1 MFNLF
6 SKFFYLLFIIIILVT
21 VFFTSILSASN
32 FSLQNTD
39 TAGSYDFDLN
49 ADFVC
54 PIPRLYLY

>member
-39 TAGSYDFDLN
+39 TAGSYDFDLH
-49 ADFVC
+49 ADFV
-54 PIPRLYLY
+54 

>member
-32 FSLQNTD
+32 LSLQNSD
-39 TAGSYDFDLN
+39 TVGSYDFDLN
-49 ADFVC
+49 SNFVW

>member
-32 FSLQNTD
+32 LSLQNSD
-39 TAGSYDFDLN
+39 TTSSYDFDLN
-49 ADFVC
+49 SDFVW

>member
-6 SKFFYLLFIIIILVT
+6 SKFFYLLFIIIILET
-21 VFFTSILSASN
+21 VFFKYILSEYN
-32 FSLQNTD
+32 FSLQNND

-49 ADFVC
+49 ADFVW